1 MIRGFLW
8 SPTVKKYIKSVR
20 QIQSKP
26 KIKVCKW
33 SPNWL
38 WAAGGSGWCCED
50 KYEKDAKD
58 KYEKDGKDK
67 YRKDA
72 GTNIRLEEVRKWGSA
87 PGQTERGLLAT
98 QNSWHPCL
106 NIILLPLYVLT
117 LYLPYTYLI
126 STLILT
132 LILLTSLVEYHPH
145 THWGPFANYAI
156 SVSIKSFAQHPS
168 LLI

>member
-33 SPNWL
+33 SLNWL
-38 WAAGGSGWCCED
+38 WAPGGWCCED

-117 LYLPYTYLI
+117 LYLPYIYPYTYPHTFDILGWI
-126 STLILT
+126 SPSYSLRTICKLCYLSFHQIICT
-132 LILLTSLVEYHPH
+132 TSLLADIER
-145 THWGPFANYAI
+145 
-156 SVSIKSFAQHPS
+156 
-168 LLI
+168 

>member
-117 LYLPYTYLI
+117 LYLPYIYPYTYPHTFDILGWI
-126 STLILT
+126 SPSC
-132 LILLTSLVEYHPH
+132 LLRTICKLCYLSFQQIICTTSLLADI
-145 THWGPFANYAI
+145 GR
-156 SVSIKSFAQHPS
+156 
-168 LLI
+168 